1 VAILKLFP
9 GISEQTVRAILGI
22 EGLRAVVL
30 ETYGSGNAPSDKWLF
45 EALHEAVMRNII
57 IVNKTQCVMGSVEMG
72 RYETS
77 LHLLEAGVLSGYD
90 ITTEAL
96 LTKMMYLLGELGDD
110 NEKVKRLLQTNL
122 CGEMTLE
129 E

>member
-1 VAILKLFP
+1 
-9 GISEQTVRAILGI
+9 
-22 EGLRAVVL
+22 
-30 ETYGSGNAPSDKWLF
+30 
-45 EALHEAVMRNII
+45 
-57 IVNKTQCVMGSVEMG
+57 MGSVEMG